1 MDRKIMLGNKL
12 RRFRQDQGLRQSE
25 MAERIGISPS
35 YLNLIEH
42 NQRPVTVPLLFKL
55 GQAFDFDLREFAG
68 DDDTRLAAGLKE
80 VFSDPLFAGQPVPQ
94 QEIRELVASS
104 PTASQAMVT
113 LYDAYRRFW
122 EEAQAR
128 DERAAGEEGQGPR
141 DGQPPPVEE
150 IRDYQQA
157 QANHFP
163 EIETAAERLA
173 EEADFAGR
181 DLFAALTGYLEAIH
195 ATRVK
200 IMPVDVLQDTLRRY
214 DHHGRRIL
222 LSEALPPSGRAF
234 QLAVQ
239 VALIS
244 QRELLDREAAKANLQ
259 NPQSLPMLRIV
270 LANHFAA
277 ALMMP
282 YDRFLEAAT
291 QLRYDIDLLRRRFGA
306 SFEQVC
312 HRLTTMQR
320 PGARGV
326 PFFFIRVDNAGNI
339 SKRLS
344 GGGFHFARLGGTCPR
359 WIVHD
364 AFRTPGLVQ
373 TQVAVMPDGTTF
385 FTIGRTLDLVSSR
398 LDALQPQ
405 FSVGLGCE
413 INDAKNLVY
422 ADGIDLKNPR
432 AIPIGVSC
440 RVCERL
446 DCAQRAY
453 PPLNHQ
459 LRIDEHVRRSVPFT
473 FTTR

>member
-1 MDRKIMLGNKL
+1 MLGNKL
-12 RRFRQDQGLRQSE
+12 RRFRQEQGMRQAE
-25 MAERIGISPS
+25 MAERIGISAS

-104 PTASQAMVT
+104 PTAAQAMVT

-122 EEAQAR
+122 DEAQAR
-128 DERAAGEEGQGPR
+128 GDHPNGVEGQGLR
-141 DGQPPPVEE
+141 DSQPTPVEE

-173 EEADFAGR
+173 EEVDFADQ
-181 DLFAALTGYLEAIH
+181 DLFAALARYLQRIH
-195 ATRVK
+195 ATGVK
-200 IMPVDVLQDTLRRY
+200 VMPVDVLQDTMRRY
-214 DHHGRRIL
+214 DHHGRRVL
-222 LSEALPPSGRAF
+222 LSEALPPSGRTF

-239 VALIS
+239 VALIG
-244 QRELLDREAAKANLQ
+244 QREVLDQAVAKASLL
-259 NPQSLPMLRIV
+259 NPASPRMLRIA

-282 YDRFLEAAT
+282 YDRFLNAAT

-306 SFEQVC
+306 SVEQVC

-339 SKRLS
+339 SKRLD

-364 AFRTPGLVQ
+364 AFRTPGLIQ
-373 TQVAVMPDGTTF
+373 TQVAVMPDDTTF

-405 FSVGLGCE
+405 FAVGLGCE
-413 INDAKNLVY
+413 IKDAKHLIY
-422 ADGIDLKNPR
+422 ADGIDLKSPR

-446 DCAQRAY
+446 DCAQRAH
-453 PPLNHQ
+453 PPLHHQ
-459 LRIDEHVRRSVPFT
+459 LRIDENVRRNVPFSFLT
-473 FTTR
+473 P

>member
-1 MDRKIMLGNKL
+1 MDRKVMLGNKL
-12 RRFRQDQGLRQSE
+12 RRFRQEQGLLQSE

-80 VFSDPLFAGQPVPQ
+80 VFSDSLFEGQTVPQ
-94 QEIRELVASS
+94 QEMRELVASS
-104 PTASQAMVT
+104 PRAAQAIVT

-122 EEAQAR
+122 DEAQLH
-128 DERAAGEEGQGPR
+128 DDSEQGQGPR
-141 DGQPPPVEE
+141 EGQPPSPVEE

-163 EIETAAERLA
+163 EIETAAERLS
-173 EEADFAGR
+173 EEGGFAHR
-181 DLFAALTGYLEAIH
+181 DLFTALTEYLERIH
-195 ATRVK
+195 GTRVK
-200 IMPVDVLQDTLRRY
+200 IMPVDVLQDTMRRY
-214 DHHGRRIL
+214 DHHGRRVL
-222 LSEALPPSGRAF
+222 LSEALPPSGRTF

-239 VALIS
+239 TALIG
-244 QRELLDREAAKANLQ
+244 QRELLDREASKAALQ
-259 NPQSLPMLRIV
+259 NPASATMMRIV

-277 ALMMP
+277 ALLMP
-282 YDRFLEAAT
+282 YDRFLAGAI

-326 PFFFIRVDNAGNI
+326 PFFFIRIDNAGNI

-405 FSVGLGCE
+405 FAVGLGCD
-413 INDAKNLVY
+413 INDAKKLVY
-422 ADGIDLKNPR
+422 ADGVDLKTSR
-432 AIPIGVSC
+432 ATPIGVSC

-446 DCAQRAY
+446 DCVQRAH

-459 LRIDEHVRRSVPFT
+459 LRIEEHVRRNVPFS
-473 FTTR
+473 FATR